1 MITYGFRKRVDAPFE
16 ETVEA
21 KLEKVM
27 AAIGR
32 RDRYDRRGGDFLVR
46 DMGTYRWIGN
56 VVQDRQ
62 VAR

>member
-32 RDRYDRRGGDFLVR
+32 RHRYDRREGDFLVR
-46 DMGTYRWIGN
+46 DMGTY
-56 VVQDRQ
+56 
-62 VAR
+62 

>member
-1 MITYGFRKRVDAPFE
+1 MITYGFRKQVDAPFE

-46 DMGTYRWIGN
+46 DMGTY
-56 VVQDRQ
+56 
-62 VAR
+62 